1 MKPVFSQEIM
11 QNILLAGQDLR
22 LLSTRA
28 AVLKKTGA
36 TVMCCKGSDALRFV
50 ESETLDLV
58 VLCHSV
64 DEEEAEFIAEKVRR
78 NPHRPRV
85 LLMISDLNQEKS
97 YRAEKFDGTCLADP
111 ADLIAHATELLQ
123 ESLNG
128 STTDFVS
135 YSESSATMNAKAH
148 VRFEHGLGSKASQL
162 KSIPNASRHT
172 ISSVS
177 TRDASKT

>member
-1 MKPVFSQEIM
+1 M

-85 LLMISDLNQEKS
+85 LLMISDLNQEKL
-97 YRAEKFDGTCLADP
+97 YRVEKFDGTSLTDP
-111 ADLIAHATELLQ
+111 EDLIAHATELLQ
-123 ESLNG
+123 ESLND
-128 STTDFVS
+128 STT
-135 YSESSATMNAKAH
+135 SASMNAKAH
-148 VRFEHGLGSKASQL
+148 VRFENGLGSKASHL
-162 KSIPNASRHT
+162 KSIPNASRQT
-172 ISSVS
+172 VSSVT
-177 TRDASKT
+177 TRDAAKT